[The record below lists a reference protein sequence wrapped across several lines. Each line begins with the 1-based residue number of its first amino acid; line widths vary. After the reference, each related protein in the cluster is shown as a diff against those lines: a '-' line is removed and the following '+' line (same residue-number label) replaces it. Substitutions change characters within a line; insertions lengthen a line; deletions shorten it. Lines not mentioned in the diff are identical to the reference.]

1 MLRFKK
7 EVVVDSKQYQVDME
21 DDNDQEEMYDVNIDN

>member
-21 DDNDQEEMYDVNIDN
+21 DDTDQEEMYDVNIDN